1 MSTAEEPEQP
11 GVRELSVQLD
21 AEAKDV
27 LDELIDGEQHTTYLR
42 KTTGLSRQA
51 LHRRLDTLEDL
62 GVIDTEKKQPAEGGQ
77 ARKHARL
84 TDRGE
89 GLVDDGLIEGITD
102 TNQNVETLHERV
114 DELGREL
121 RSELDKTP
129 SRYDMQRLAE
139 DQAEDVREEFTQDV
153 QDLRDRLEN
162 IHREANRAKEM
173 AAEAG
178 KEDLSRTVDRLETK
192 IEGLESRFDR
202 VEPRAEEWESRLA
215 ELEQGCRRRD
225 RQIEALLTHVSRL
238 CREADA
244 RDERI
249 DTAEANSAT
258 AKRTVRREKERMS
271 ETLEEAV
278 HTVNRNADRSDKQI
292 RGFDRR
298 LNRLENA
305 LEDATDLDK
314 SIREYERRIQD
325 LREECHEL
333 RRELREAKDDGGLFF

>member
-77 ARKHARL
+77 PRKHARL

-102 TNQNVETLHERV
+102 TNQNVETIHERV

-129 SRYDMQRLAE
+129 SQYDMQRLAE

-178 KEDLSRTVDRLETK
+178 EEDLSRTVDRLETR
-192 IEGLESRFDR
+192 IEGLESRFER

-238 CREADA
+238 CQEADA

-249 DTAEANSAT
+249 DTAEANAAT
-258 AKRTVRREKERMS
+258 AKQTARREKERVS
-271 ETLEEAV
+271 ETLEEATT
-278 HTVNRNADRSDKQI
+278 TVNRNADHIEKKI
-292 RGFDRR
+292 RAFDRR
-298 LNRLENA
+298 VNRLENA
-305 LEDATDLDK
+305 LEDATDVDE

>member
-1 MSTAEEPEQP
+1 MATAEKAGQP

-21 AEAKDV
+21 AETKDV

-42 KTTGLSRQA
+42 KATGLSRQA
-51 LHRRLDTLEDL
+51 LHRRLENLEDL

-77 ARKHARL
+77 ARNHARL

-89 GLVDDGLIEGITD
+89 ELVDDGLIEGITD

-114 DELGREL
+114 DQLGREL

-139 DQAEDVREEFTQDV
+139 DQADDVREEFTQDV
-153 QDLRDRLEN
+153 QDIRDRLEN
-162 IHREANRAKEM
+162 IHREANRAKKM

-178 KEDLSRTVDRLETK
+178 GDDLSQTVDRLETE

-202 VEPRAEEWESRLA
+202 VQPRGEEWETRLA
-215 ELEQGCRRRD
+215 ELEQACRRRD

-238 CREADA
+238 SREADA

-249 DTAEANSAT
+249 DTAEANAAT
-258 AKRTVRREKERMS
+258 AERTARQEKERVN
-271 ETLEEAV
+271 ETIEEATN
-278 HTVNRNADRSDKQI
+278 TVNRNADHVEKKI
-292 RGFDRR
+292 RAFDRR
-298 LNRLENA
+298 VNRLENA
-305 LEDATDLDK
+305 LEDATDVDE
-314 SIREYERRIQD
+314 SIREYERRIED

-333 RRELREAKDDGGLFF
+333 RSELRDAKDGDGWFF